1 MKPARAPSRILR
13 SNHFPTMRANV
24 EYYKEVLSKIS
35 FADRGTFRK
44 ELKKAFRLL
53 APPERDALKQW
64 FRSMCLCRPHTAVEP
79 VRVERERR

>member
-1 MKPARAPSRILR
+1 MKPVSVPARILS
-13 SNHFPTMRANV
+13 SNRFPTMRANV

-53 APPERDALKQW
+53 APPERDELKHW
-64 FRSMCLCRPHTAVEP
+64 FRSMCLCRPQPTPEP
-79 VRVERERR
+79 VRVQRDRP